1 MSDWKDPTRLSSTVS
16 MVGDDYGYRIRWLLR
31 FMRDRFDYQ
40 MPEGFTFPDG
50 NTWYPLGDDE

>member
-1 MSDWKDPTRLSSTVS
+1 